1 MKIATIDDI
10 KEAQEKIAAVVR
22 KTECRYSKSCSE
34 RAGLEVF
41 LKFENLQKTGSF
53 KIRGATNRIANL
65 TDEERK
71 RGVIC
76 SSAGNHAQG
85 VAYAASRLNIPAT
98 VVMPLSAPLVKV
110 LATKGYGASIIQHGA
125 IFDEAFEYAKKIAV
139 EKNMV
144 FIPPFA
150 DPLIIAGQGT
160 IGLELLEQMQEVDS
174 IVIPVGGGGLISGI
188 ATAIKTINPKIK
200 IIGVQAAN
208 TASMQKS
215 FLNKQIVSNIEN
227 SGTMADG
234 IAVKHPNEY
243 ILNNYILKYVDEMV
257 TVTEEEMADAMV
269 FLLERC
275 KTVVEASGAA
285 SMAAVFQKKLDL
297 GKKTCCV
304 LSGGNVDLN
313 IVSKVIDQGLSRRGR
328 IVQLEVR
335 IADQPGSL
343 SKLTKII
350 ADKRANILEVYHDRL
365 ATGMLLNE
373 TKIEFVLETF
383 SHEHIEEIKQELR
396 AVGAKV

>member
-1 MKIATIDDI
+1 MKIATLDDI
-10 KEAQEKIAAVVR
+10 KEAQERIATVVR

-34 RAGLEVF
+34 RAGLDVF

-65 TDEERK
+65 TEEERK

-85 VAYAASRLNIPAT
+85 VAYAANRLGIPAT

-110 LATKGYGASIIQHGA
+110 QATLGYGAKIIQHGA
-125 IFDEAFEYAKKIAV
+125 IFDEAFEHAKKMA
-139 EKNMV
+139 EEQNLV

-150 DPLIIAGQGT
+150 DPHIIAGQGT
-160 IGLELLEQMQEVDS
+160 IGLELLEQLQEIDAV
-174 IVIPVGGGGLISGI
+174 VISVGGGGLISGI
-188 ATAIKTINPKIK
+188 ATAIKALKPEIK

-208 TASMQKS
+208 TPSLQVS
-215 FLNKQIVSNIEN
+215 FQNKKLTKDVLNT
-227 SGTMADG
+227 GTMADG
-234 IAVKHPNEY
+234 IAVKYPNEY
-243 ILNNYILKYVDEMV
+243 IFDNYLLKLVDEMV

-269 FLLERC
+269 YLLERC
-275 KTVVEASGAA
+275 KAVVEASGAA
-285 SMAAVFQKKLDL
+285 PLAVLFQKKLKL
-297 GKKTCCV
+297 GKKVCCV

-328 IVQLEVR
+328 LVQLEVR
-335 IADQPGSL
+335 IIDQPGSL

-365 ATGMLLNE
+365 ATGMQLNE

-383 SHEHIEEIKQELR
+383 SHAHIEEIKEEIRKL
-396 AVGAKV
+396 GARV

>member
-1 MKIATIDDI
+1 MKIATLEDI
-10 KEAQEKIAAVVR
+10 KEAQEKIATVVR

-34 RAGLEVF
+34 RAGLDVF

-53 KIRGATNRIANL
+53 KIRGATNRIGKL

-85 VAYAASRLNIPAT
+85 VAYAAHRLGIPAT
-98 VVMPLSAPLVKV
+98 VVMPFSAPLVKV
-110 LATKGYGASIIQHGA
+110 QATLGYGAKVIQYGA
-125 IFDEAFEYAKKIAV
+125 IFDEAFEHAKKLAV
-139 EKNMV
+139 EKNLV

-150 DPLIIAGQGT
+150 DPDIIAGQGT
-160 IGLELLEQMQEVDS
+160 IGLELLEQLQDIDAIIIS
-174 IVIPVGGGGLISGI
+174 VGGGGLISGI
-188 ATAIKTINPKIK
+188 ATAIKALRPEIK

-208 TASMQKS
+208 TPSLQVS
-215 FLNKQIVSNIEN
+215 FQNKKLTKDVVNI
-227 SGTMADG
+227 GTMADG
-234 IAVKHPNEY
+234 IAVKYPNEY
-243 ILNNYILKYVDEMV
+243 IFDNYLLKLVDEMV

-269 FLLERC
+269 YLLERC

-285 SMAAVFQKKLDL
+285 PLAALFQKKLKI
-297 GKKTCCV
+297 GKKVCCV

-328 IVQLEVR
+328 LVQLEVR
-335 IADQPGSL
+335 IIDQPGSL

-365 ATGMLLNE
+365 ATGMHLNE

-396 AVGAKV
+396 NIGAKV